1 MDIRVNGQRFVTEVP
16 QNTKA
21 IFVLRNDLGF
31 RDVRQGCGTG
41 HCGACTVLV
50 DGRPL
55 STCDMP
61 IWGLEGKE
69 VTTVQGLG
77 SPQNPHPVQKALLD
91 EQAGQCGYCLSGIMA
106 TVAALLNSPGPLS
119 EAEVRLALDRHLCRC
134 GTHDRIITAVMRAV
148 RFREK
153 ENK

>member
-50 DGRPL
+50 DGKPL

-61 IWGLEGKE
+61 IWALEGKE

-106 TVAALLNSPGPLS
+106 TAAALLNSPDSSS
-119 EAEVRLALDRHLCRC
+119 EAEVRVALDRHLCRC
-134 GTHDRIITAVMRAV
+134 GTHDRIIRAVMRAI
-148 RFREK
+148 RFGEEESK
-153 ENK
+153 

>member
-50 DGRPL
+50 DGKPL

-61 IWGLEGKE
+61 IWALEGKE
-69 VTTVQGLG
+69 VTTVKGLG

-106 TVAALLNSPGPLS
+106 TASALLNSPDSPS
-119 EAEVRLALDRHLCRC
+119 EAEVRVALDRHLCRC
-134 GTHDRIITAVMRAV
+134 GTHDRIIRAVMRAIRV
-148 RFREK
+148 GEE

>member
-50 DGRPL
+50 DGKPL

-61 IWGLEGKE
+61 IWALEGKE

-106 TVAALLNSPGPLS
+106 TAAALLNSPDSPS
-119 EAEVRLALDRHLCRC
+119 EAEVRVALDRHLCRC
-134 GTHDRIITAVMRAV
+134 GTHDRIIRAVMRAI
-148 RFREK
+148 RFGEEESK
-153 ENK
+153 